1 MTERHPP
8 CHGHEHEAAYI
19 SAIGELA
26 EAMRG
31 WIQRN
36 PGAVLSWREV
46 LSRRPVGLE
55 EPGAVEALAA
65 TPDAE
70 RMLREVGA
78 ATAGNATL
86 RMARI
91 ALGIVGQLRRLDVG
105 VN

>member
-1 MTERHPP
+1 MTDRTP

-19 SAIGELA
+19 TAIGELA
-26 EAMRG
+26 DAMHA

-36 PGAVLSWREV
+36 PGVVLSWREV

-65 TPDAE
+65 SPDAA
-70 RMLREVGA
+70 RMLRDVDA
-78 ATAGNATL
+78 ATAGHATL

-105 VN
+105 GN